1 MKKSISAMICV
12 LILST
17 SLSMLYSQE
26 KSTAKAALYSAILP
40 GMGEMYL
47 GDRTRGSIFLGAE
60 ILIVLSYFRL
70 NQEVDWKTNSYMH
83 YAHRYAD
90 VPFGSDDDY
99 YRLINNYVS
108 SDVYNADIE
117 RYYRNRYIVYEYNPE
132 LYNLYRNRFLIT
144 GDDAWDWEN
153 RSNWLKYRDL
163 RQDKQRLEI
172 MANFAI
178 GAAVLNR
185 IISVVDTALLARRN
199 KRTTNGLSNIRIE
212 PDLNRIGYSVH
223 YEFKF

>member
-1 MKKSISAMICV
+1 MICV

-163 RQDKQRLEI
+163 RQDKQ
-172 MANFAI
+172 
-178 GAAVLNR
+178 
-185 IISVVDTALLARRN
+185 ISVVDTALLARRN